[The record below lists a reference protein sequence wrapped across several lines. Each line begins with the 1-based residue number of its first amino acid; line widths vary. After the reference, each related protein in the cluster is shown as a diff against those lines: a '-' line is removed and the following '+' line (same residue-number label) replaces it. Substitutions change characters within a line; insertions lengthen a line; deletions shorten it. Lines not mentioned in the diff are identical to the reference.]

1 MRIDF
6 TLDQY
11 LSSLENETTRT
22 NYEIALRDFL
32 SRLTDIEEIT
42 KESVQD
48 YKEALSE
55 TEKSP
60 QTVAARLAAIRSY
73 CDFCW
78 SNGWL
83 TFNPALYIKND
94 YVEKYAQAKNISF
107 EDFKKF
113 ISQIDASTLVG
124 NRDLLLT
131 RLIFFYGDAE
141 KILETPFG
149 HELPDQFEII
159 KRSYVKELSKVTN
172 VMRLSYGY
180 LFFNLE
186 TLDNSRA
193 LSLSAVRKVLIKY
206 THHAGF
212 PLNHIDFQA
221 LKRLRAKQIYQ
232 QTNSIE
238 AVQQFCGH
246 KSLKITKAYIKT
258 LV

>member
-6 TLDQY
+6 TLGQY
-11 LSSLENETTRT
+11 LLTLENETTRT
-22 NYEIALRDFL
+22 NYEIVLRDYL
-32 SRLTDIEEIT
+32 SRFTDVQEIT

-55 TEKSP
+55 KSP
-60 QTVAARLAAIRSY
+60 QTIAARLAAIRSY

-83 TFNPALYIKND
+83 AFNPALYIKND
-94 YVEKYAQAKNISF
+94 PVEKYAQAKNISF

-113 ISQIDASTLVG
+113 IGQIDPSTLVG
-124 NRDLLLT
+124 VRDLLLT

-141 KILETPFG
+141 KILETPFSQD
-149 HELPDQFEII
+149 LPDQFDVI
-159 KRSYVKELSKVTN
+159 KRAYAKELSKVTN

-180 LFFNLE
+180 LFFSLE
-186 TLDNSRA
+186 DLDNSKS

-206 THHAGF
+206 THRAGF
-212 PLNHIDFQA
+212 PLNYIDFQA

-232 QTNSIE
+232 QTNSEE

-246 KSLKITKAYIKT
+246 KSLKITKAFIKT
-258 LV
+258 FV